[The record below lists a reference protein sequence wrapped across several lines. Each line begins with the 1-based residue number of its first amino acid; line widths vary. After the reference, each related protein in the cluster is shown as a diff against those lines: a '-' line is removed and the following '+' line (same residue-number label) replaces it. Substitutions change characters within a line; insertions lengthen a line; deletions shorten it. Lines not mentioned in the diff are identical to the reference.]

1 MGGFAGPTNSWINKS
16 SENSLNGL
24 VTDGLVLA
32 LDAGRTLSYSGS
44 GTTWTDLSGNSNNGT
59 LTNGPTFD
67 SSNEYLAYFQFPNSN
82 SYIQLSNPALTTP
95 STFSIEQWVKITD
108 TSTNSIF
115 LSNMDGHNDGIESG
129 FDSSSKWSLQING
142 SLANISSATVNQDQ
156 WYHVVFRFD
165 DSNLGKIFVDG
176 VQIQSLHFGSQT
188 INQSTAST
196 IGAIAYQTSSV
207 ENKFEIGELRVYN
220 NKALT
225 ATEVLQNYNA
235 HKTRYGH

>member
-44 GTTWTDLSGNSNNGT
+44 GTTWTDLSDNSNNGT

-67 SSNEYLAYFQFPNSN
+67 SSNEYLAYFEFPNSN
-82 SYIQLSNPALTTP
+82 SYIQLSSPSLTTP
-95 STFSIEQWVKITD
+95 STFSVEQWVKITD

-115 LSNMDGHNDGIESG
+115 LSNRDSHLDGFESR
-129 FDSSSKWSLQING
+129 FDSSSKWSLQIN
-142 SLANISSATVNQDQ
+142 SAVANISSATVNQDQ
-156 WYHVVFRFD
+156 WYHVVFHYD
-165 DSNLGKIFVDG
+165 GTLGKIFVDG
-176 VQIQSLHFGSQT
+176 VQIQNLAFGSQT
-188 INQSTAST
+188 INTTTAAA
-196 IGAIAYQTSSV
+196 IGAVSHQLSTV
-207 ENKFEIGELRVYN
+207 QNKFEIGELRVYN

-225 ATEVLQNYNA
+225 AAEVLQNYNA